1 MLPLQWCRISNSCAS
16 IPIAAHSDAR
26 RCVLPHSPRGT
37 PYRQPARVDARQRH
51 ARQLCLPHHT
61 AVTSPIHRTLLHRP
75 VPPVLAALS
84 VISSSRVW
92 AAGCVLAAAAAVG
105 PVRPSGGRSRLLR
118 LLVSGTACIPT
129 TSNETR
135 SAVQL
140 DSLAPAPASRHHST
154 ETLVPRSAIVWKRSS
169 TTFARVGSLN
179 HRHGQQPAARSSSPA
194 ALTP

>member
-1 MLPLQWCRISNSCAS
+1 MLPLQWCRISNSCTS

-75 VPPVLAALS
+75 VPPVLAAPS

-92 AAGCVLAAAAAVG
+92 VAGCVLAAAAAVG
-105 PVRPSGGRSRLLR
+105 PVRPSGGRCRLLR
-118 LLVSGTACIPT
+118 LLVSGTACIPA

-135 SAVQL
+135 SAVQDARL
-140 DSLAPAPASRHHST
+140 TCPST
-154 ETLVPRSAIVWKRSS
+154 CKPPSFDGDPR
-169 TTFARVGSLN
+169 TTQCDCLEAEQHDVRAR
-179 HRHGQQPAARSSSPA
+179 R
-194 ALTP
+194 